1 MKTIYGVQIF
11 AEGTWNGTTFT
22 AEDVDMIITSF
33 EFLGLGGKIPL
44 KLGHE
49 GPDIRHDPR
58 TQFAMGWVERVYRNG
73 RYIEADFSVPDTVYS
88 LIKEGMLKFVSVELL
103 HNVKAA
109 NREIPWV
116 LDAVALLGSDQPA
129 VGILDDL
136 QALTMSRSPNIG
148 AFSEVV
154 QFSKTGKTIFK
165 SQGDTKTMSD
175 GNITQKELL
184 ERLEALTLKVD
195 SLSTENSEL
204 KKFRTEAESLRR
216 RLKET
221 DETMREREL
230 TQHRADIKRIFEE
243 AISTERITPA
253 TRERFFKSYKVET
266 EAVMDIELDDVREF
280 IKENETAEFRNKKK
294 GRVITL
300 SRSNDEAP
308 DDMTPD
314 VELLQR
320 AKAYCRERDMD
331 ENDHNDLQKAV
342 VAIFKSNRELGTRYK
357 FMPDEVN
364 G

>member
-1 MKTIYGVQIF
+1 MKSIAGVQIF
-11 AEGTWNGTTFT
+11 AEGTWNGTTFSS
-22 AEDVDMIITSF
+22 EDIDMIITAF
-33 EFLGLGGKIPL
+33 DFLNLGGKIPL

-49 GPDIRHDPR
+49 GPDVREDPR
-58 TQFAMGWVERVYRNG
+58 TQFAMGWVQRIYRSG
-73 RYIEADFSVPDTVYS
+73 RFIEADVEVPNSVYS
-88 LIKEGMLKFVSVELL
+88 MIKEGMLKFVSVELL
-103 HNVKAA
+103 RNVKAG

-129 VGILDDL
+129 VGILADM
-136 QALTMSRSPNIG
+136 QALTMSRSPSIG

-154 QFSKTGKTIFK
+154 TFSRTGKAIIN
-165 SQGDTKTMSD
+165 SSGDIKQMSD

-221 DETMREREL
+221 DEQIKEREL
-230 TQHRADIKRIFEE
+230 TQHRNEVKRLFED
-243 AISTERITPA
+243 AITAERIVPA
-253 TRERFFKSYKVET
+253 TRERFYKTYRVET
-266 EAVMDIELDDVREF
+266 DAVLELDLDDVREF
-280 IKENETAEFRNKKK
+280 IKENETVEFRNKKK

-308 DDMTPD
+308 DEMKPDM
-314 VELLQR
+314 ELLQR
-320 AKAYCRERDMD
+320 AQAYCREHDMD
-331 ENDHNDLQKAV
+331 ESNSDDLQKAAKAV
-342 VAIFKSNRELGTRYK
+342 FKQHRELGDRYK